1 MTSVQLPELLVADAL
16 EWRRWLDRHHGQ
28 PSGVW
33 LVLARKGVAGP
44 TTLTY
49 AQAVEDALCFG
60 WIDGQAKG
68 RDNTT
73 YCQRFTPRRS
83 RSRWSQRN
91 VGLVARLLIE
101 RRMHAAGIAEV
112 DRAKADGRWADAYP
126 GQAAAEVPGDLAA
139 ALADSPR
146 AQAMFVILTG
156 QNRYAIIHRIAA
168 TRDPG
173 TRSRR
178 LQQFVAMLERG
189 ETVHPQKR
197 TLDAK
202 GD

>member
-1 MTSVQLPELLVADAL
+1 
-16 EWRRWLDRHHGQ
+16 
-28 PSGVW
+28 
-33 LVLARKGVAGP
+33 
-44 TTLTY
+44 
-49 AQAVEDALCFG
+49 VEDALCFG

-101 RRMHAAGIAEV
+101 RRMHPAGIAEV

>member
-1 MTSVQLPELLVADAL
+1 MARPAPRSTERCLV
-16 EWRRWLDRHHGQ
+16 
-28 PSGVW
+28 
-33 LVLARKGVAGP
+33 
-44 TTLTY
+44 
-49 AQAVEDALCFG
+49 
-60 WIDGQAKG
+60 
-68 RDNTT
+68 
-73 YCQRFTPRRS
+73 
-83 RSRWSQRN
+83 
-91 VGLVARLLIE
+91 
-101 RRMHAAGIAEV
+101 
-112 DRAKADGRWADAYP
+112 RAKADGRWADAYP

-178 LQQFVAMLERG
+178 LQHFVAMLERG
-189 ETVHPQKR
+189 ETVYPQKR